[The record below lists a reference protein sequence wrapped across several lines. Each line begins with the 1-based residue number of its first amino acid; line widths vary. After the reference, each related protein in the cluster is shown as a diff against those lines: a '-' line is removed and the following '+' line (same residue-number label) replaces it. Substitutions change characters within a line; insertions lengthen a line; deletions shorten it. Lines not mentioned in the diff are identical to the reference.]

1 MLTFEKVFDNPL
13 SKYLILE
20 IISCMQWLFWVVYDN
35 KKGIWDQLLMQI
47 SCMIFPLKY
56 FLFNA
61 LSIIKDSMPYLFSF
75 LRYQIK
81 CVIKFL
87 FRQLM
92 VLSTFEIYLGS
103 SSRAMADREK
113 KGEDGNKI

>member
-1 MLTFEKVFDNPL
+1 
-13 SKYLILE
+13 
-20 IISCMQWLFWVVYDN
+20 
-35 KKGIWDQLLMQI
+35 
-47 SCMIFPLKY
+47 MIFPLKY

-92 VLSTFEIYLGS
+92 VLSTFEIYFGS

-113 KGEDGNKI
+113 KGEDGNKIWISSETSFIGLSGYHLVKNKNLSKNSGHKLS